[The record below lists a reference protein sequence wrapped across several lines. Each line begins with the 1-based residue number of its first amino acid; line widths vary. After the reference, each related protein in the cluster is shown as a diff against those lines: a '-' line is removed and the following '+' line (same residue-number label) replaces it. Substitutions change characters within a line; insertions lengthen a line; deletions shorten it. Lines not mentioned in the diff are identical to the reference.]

1 MYWKCP
7 VCGKELDLELH
18 DWKKYP
24 RTILF
29 GTFKYKRSDGIIV
42 IKHKR
47 PGMVCSEGCKQK
59 HEEQYVVEEYH
70 GHKIYCIEGNKYMP
84 YLDCAYYYD
93 TIEGCRHRID
103 NPNIIPVSMAL
114 VNGLNMALSGEP
126 GNIM

>member
-7 VCGKELDLELH
+7 VCGKELDLELC

-29 GTFKYKRSDGIIV
+29 GTFKYKQSDGTIV

-47 PGMVCSEGCKQK
+47 PGIVCSEECKQK
-59 HEEQYVVEEYH
+59 YEEQYVVEEYR

-84 YLDCAYYYD
+84 YFGCMYYYD
-93 TIEGCRHRID
+93 TIEGCRSRID
-103 NPNIIPVSMAL
+103 HPNIVPAV
-114 VNGLNMALSGEP
+114 ALSG
-126 GNIM
+126 GII